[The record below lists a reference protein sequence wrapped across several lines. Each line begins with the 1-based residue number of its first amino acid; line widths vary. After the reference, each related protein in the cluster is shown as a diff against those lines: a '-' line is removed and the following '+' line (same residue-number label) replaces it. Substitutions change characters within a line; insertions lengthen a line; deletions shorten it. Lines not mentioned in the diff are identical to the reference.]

1 MIGKIFFEENATV
14 HPAYVLDCLG
24 NLVRCSSKGDSK
36 SLIPFAVELV
46 SKASELKA
54 PYPWTIT
61 VEKLLS
67 RINFVAEAR
76 PTIISAYPGYNIPM
90 MTLPFVPHRSLI
102 EDEDLVFEAIKAFP
116 SLPPE
121 QRSVLQGKLEE
132 NGVFQIPLV
141 GAFARSL
148 HEASGDGICVAP
160 ISYVTAGW
168 MSSMKIYQKAL
179 VRSA

>member
-1 MIGKIFFEENATV
+1 MIAEIFFEDGTTL

-24 NLVRCSSKGDSK
+24 NLVRCSSTGDSK

-90 MTLPFVPHRSLI
+90 MTLPFVPHRPLM
-102 EDEDLVFEAIKAFP
+102 EDEDLVNEAIQAFP

-121 QRSVLQGKLEE
+121 QRSVLQEKLEE

-141 GAFARSL
+141 GAFSGTL
-148 HEASGDGICVAP
+148 HEASGDGICIAP
-160 ISYVTAGW
+160 ITYVTAGW
-168 MSSMKIYQKAL
+168 MSSMRIYQKAL